1 MDEEDEVLALVDP
14 VDEALVD
21 GVDDVV
27 DEADALESDDEDDE
41 DDEDDAV
48 SFLSAEPA
56 AAGAD
61 EPEPLAGARESV
73 L

>member
-14 VDEALVD
+14 VEVALVD

-27 DEADALESDDEDDE
+27 DEADALESDDE

>member
-1 MDEEDEVLALVDP
+1 VDEEDEVLALVDP

-41 DDEDDAV
+41 DDAV

>member
-41 DDEDDAV
+41 DDAV

-61 EPEPLAGARESV
+61 KPEPLAGARESV

>member
-41 DDEDDAV
+41 DDAV